1 MLEGM
6 RRLCA
11 LSLAL
16 ACSCA
21 ALTGL
26 DDLSV
31 DDAPLDPG
39 DAGGG
44 ASDGGAGPGRDSA
57 PSEPADARPPSDA
70 RGDQPDVAP
79 APLCPRDGGLE
90 APLDPRWALRGSASG
105 PVALGVQLTPNA
117 PTQAGALFW
126 NVPLPFARF
135 DTEVTLRIVA
145 PQAPAADGIGF
156 AWLDAP
162 SVPATLSGG
171 GTSFGLSG
179 TKGFAVI
186 VDTYRNGDLGD
197 PAVPFVAVRRVDTMT
212 TLRASRR
219 IIRLADG
226 QPHTLQASVKDGA
239 VTVRVDGEVELESV
253 SLGSGASSGF
263 SGYFAAVAATG
274 EHSAAHYVSNVVLRA
289 GTTGACAVT
298 D

>member
-1 MLEGM
+1 M

-11 LSLAL
+11 LGLVL

-44 ASDGGAGPGRDSA
+44 ASDGGAGPGRDAA
-57 PSEPADARPPSDA
+57 PSGPADARPPSDA
-70 RGDQPDVAP
+70 GGDAPDAAP
-79 APLCPRDGGLE
+79 TPPCPADGGLA
-90 APLDPRWALRGSASG
+90 APLDPRWALRGNASG
-105 PVALGVQLTPNA
+105 PLALGVQLTPNA

-135 DTEVTLRIVA
+135 DAEVTLRIVA
-145 PQAPAADGIGF
+145 TQTPAADGIGF
-156 AWLDAP
+156 AWLDAQ
-162 SVPATLSGG
+162 SVPATLSGA
-171 GTSFGLSG
+171 GTTFGLSG
-179 TKGFAVI
+179 AKGFAVL
-186 VDTYRNGDLGD
+186 VDTYRNADLGD
-197 PAVPFVAVRRVDTMT
+197 SAVPFVAVRRVDTMA

-219 IIRLADG
+219 ILRLADG

-239 VTVRVDGEVELESV
+239 ITVRVDGDVEIESV
-253 SLGSGASSGF
+253 SLGPGAPSVY

-274 EHSAAHYVSNVVLRA
+274 ELSAAHYVSKVVLRA